1 MKSEFSVEHE
11 PYTLFEIAESL
22 GIPYKRLHYCY
33 KVLSQRE
40 ATKDKVKALDGRRP
54 LQFTAATANLITRNC
69 SALKRARKAEEA
81 KTTAQKEKATAK
93 SQA

>member
-1 MKSEFSVEHE
+1 MKTEFSTEHE

-69 SALKRARKAEEA
+69 SALKRARKAEAETD
-81 KTTAQKEKATAK
+81 KAQKAK
-93 SQA
+93 PTTEES

>member
-1 MKSEFSVEHE
+1 MKSEFTVEHE

-54 LQFTAATANLITRNC
+54 LQFTAASPSQSHHTQLLGAQARSQSRRSKGDC
-69 SALKRARKAEEA
+69 AKRK
-81 KTTAQKEKATAK
+81 K
-93 SQA
+93 